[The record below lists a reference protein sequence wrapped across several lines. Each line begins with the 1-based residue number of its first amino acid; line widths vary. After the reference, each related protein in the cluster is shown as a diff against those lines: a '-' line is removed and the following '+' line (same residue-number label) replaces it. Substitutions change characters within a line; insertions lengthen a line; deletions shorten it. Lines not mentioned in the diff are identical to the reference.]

1 MDSGAKVQF
10 SDREALLYHSYG
22 RPGKIE
28 IIASKPM
35 ATQRDLSLAYSPGVA
50 VPVQAIADDPAAAY
64 DYTAKGNLVAV
75 ISNGTAI
82 LGMGNLGALASK
94 PVMEGKAVLFK
105 RFADVDSIDL
115 EVKTEDPE
123 AFINAVELLEPSFGG
138 INLEDIAAPNCF
150 IIEAALK
157 EKMNIPVFHDD
168 QHGTAIIT
176 AAGLINACHLTG
188 RDLGEIK
195 VVVNGAGAAAIACTA
210 LIKAMGVRHENVVM
224 CDRKGPI
231 YQGRMEGMDQWKS
244 AHAVPTEARSLT
256 EALVGADVFLGL
268 SAAGALK
275 PEMVKDMRPAPIIF
289 AMANPDPEISP
300 PDARAARPDAIIAT
314 GRSDFPNQVNNVLCF
329 PFIFRG
335 ALDVRATAINEEM
348 KIAAAYAIADLAR
361 QQVPE
366 EVAAAYGGRASYFGP
381 EYIIP
386 SPFDPRL
393 MEIVP
398 AAVAQAAMDSGVAQ
412 LPIEDMDAY
421 RTSLRARLN
430 PTTSVLTLAYEA
442 ARKNPKRVVFAE
454 GEEEVVLR
462 AAIQF
467 RDGGYG
473 TPVLVGRDN
482 VRDKLREMG
491 VSDPESYEVH
501 NSVNSPHVPAMVDML
516 YERLQRRGYLRRDC
530 ERMVNRDR
538 NIFGSLLLKMG
549 LGDAM
554 ITGTTR
560 TYSQTM
566 REVRRVIDYAEGKTP
581 FGTHILVGQNQTI
594 FMADTTVNERPT
606 AEQLADIAERTAQV
620 ARRMG
625 HEPRV
630 AFLSYST
637 FGNPEG
643 SWLENIREAV
653 HILDERKPEFEYEGE
668 MAPDVALNSKVM
680 KKYPFCRLSGPA
692 NVLVMP
698 GLQSANLSAKLL
710 RELGGGAVI
719 GPVLVGLE
727 HPVQVATMGS
737 PASDLVT
744 LAVLAAGGIAQEW
757 K

>member
-1 MDSGAKVQF
+1 MMDSGSKVQF

-28 IIASKPM
+28 IVASKPM

-50 VPVQAIADDPAAAY
+50 VPVLAIAEDPAKAY
-64 DYTAKGNLVAV
+64 DYTIKGNLVAV

-82 LGMGNLGALASK
+82 LGLGNLGALASK

-115 EVKTEDPE
+115 EVDTEDPQ
-123 AFINAVELLEPSFGG
+123 AFIDAVALLGPSFGG

-188 RDLGEIK
+188 RDLATVK

-210 LIKAMGVRHENVVM
+210 LIKAMGVAHENVIM
-224 CDRKGPI
+224 CDRKGTI
-231 YQGRMEGMDQWKS
+231 YQGRTEGMDQWKS
-244 AHAVPTEARSLT
+244 AHAVPTEARDLT

-275 PEMVKDMRPAPIIF
+275 PEMVKDMAPAPIIF

-300 PDARAARPDAIIAT
+300 PEARAARPDAIIAT

-366 EVAAAYGGRASYFGP
+366 EVAAAYGGRASSFGP

-398 AAVAQAAMDSGVAQ
+398 AAVAKAAMETGVAQ
-412 LPIEDMDAY
+412 LPIADLDEY
-421 RTSLRARLN
+421 RTRLRARLN

-442 ARKNPKRVVFAE
+442 ARANPKRVVFAE

-473 TPVLVGRDN
+473 IPVLVGREGLH
-482 VRDKLREMG
+482 DKLRDMG
-491 VSDPESYEVH
+491 VADPESFEVH
-501 NSVNSPHVPAMVDML
+501 NSVNSPHVPEMVDML
-516 YERLQRRGYLRRDC
+516 YCRLQRRGYLRRDC

-538 NIFGSLLLKMG
+538 NIFGALLLK
-549 LGDAM
+549 LGRADAM
-554 ITGTTR
+554 ITGVTR
-560 TYSQTM
+560 TYSQSM
-566 REVRRVIDYAEGKTP
+566 REVRRVIDHAEGKTP
-581 FGTHILVGQNQTI
+581 FGIHVLVDQHHTI
-594 FMADTTVNERPT
+594 FMSDTTVNERPS
-606 AEQLADIAERTAQV
+606 AEMLADIAERTAQV

-643 SWLENIREAV
+643 AWLDNIREAV
-653 HILDERKPEFEYEGE
+653 AILDQRQPAFEYEGE
-668 MAPDVALNSKVM
+668 MAPDVALNEKVM
-680 KKYPFCRLSGPA
+680 KNYPFCRLSGPA

-719 GPVLVGLE
+719 GPMLVGME
-727 HPVQVATMGS
+727 HPVQVATMAS
-737 PASDLVT
+737 SASDLVT
-744 LAVLAAGGIAQEW
+744 LAVLAAGGIAQ
-757 K
+757 